1 VLAADRTNP
10 NLDALCD
17 PLTPAVLSLI
27 ATAVRGAKQQGI
39 PVSVC
44 GEMAGDPLGA
54 LLLLGLGVGVDSL
67 SVSASAMPQV
77 RRVVRSGSSR
87 EAQRLW
93 EQSLALDSAGAVRKR
108 VSQAIADKVETSS
121 PLTPA
126 SAA

>member
-1 VLAADRTNP
+1 MLAADRTNL
-10 NLDALCD
+10 NLEALCD

-54 LLLLGLGVGVDSL
+54 LLLLGLGVDSL